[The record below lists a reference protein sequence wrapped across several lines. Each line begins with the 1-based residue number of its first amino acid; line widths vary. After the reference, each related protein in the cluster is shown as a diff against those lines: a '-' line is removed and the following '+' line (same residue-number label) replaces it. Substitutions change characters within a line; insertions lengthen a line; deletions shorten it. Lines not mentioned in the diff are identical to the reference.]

1 MLMLNRLLILAFAL
15 LTFNA
20 SATDTYNQL
29 NNQLSIPTVILGDT
43 VYRDVVITV
52 GEVLTVGG
60 ISSDPKYLAKPSSTP
75 DTYDPITNR
84 LTIPNVNAFGLIYH
98 DVVITVDKVLSV
110 NDSVPVDKLPYS
122 WSLTSILS
130 AGTIKTVG
138 SACGSYDIVARGDL
152 NNDGNDDVIIGPK
165 VKFSTLGCTVNPF
178 AKPIV
183 AIYDPLTKTYNSDSS
198 IQAVLPEMQWLQY
211 ANIDDFN
218 GDGFK
223 DIFAVGTG
231 TDYGQPCGE
240 APMLMLGSANGLV
253 DASDLLP
260 RFAMYS
266 HQATSGDFNGDGKTD
281 FLILNNNWV
290 PTESSDPKISQCS
303 YRKHP
308 GSNKSYIVLSSG
320 NTWKFSEFI
329 VRKNNGDVVIDG
341 NQSFHAV
348 TSGDI
353 NGDGRTDLVIAGS
366 NWGSLA
372 QQTITL
378 LGKGDGT
385 FNYSSS
391 FSVTPFGTDTVAVNV
406 SIKQLNNSGT
416 PELLINFTRHPGGQ
430 AMPFQGSIYRIFKF
444 NVATSLWS
452 DSTDDFI
459 ANKTAL
465 SDTDLT
471 YCARLYWV
479 DLNSD
484 SKDDMVCA
492 TVNPIPNNNIDG
504 LSPRMWLTNDNK
516 LMPAYHK
523 GIDLARLLG
532 SPTPV
537 KIGSRFKIIGI
548 PITSIG
554 TNLQIHIVE

>member
-1 MLMLNRLLILAFAL
+1 MAKFYRLLSLVLAF

-20 SATDTYNQL
+20 NATDTYNHL
-29 NNQLSIPTVILGDT
+29 NNQLSIPAVILGDT

-60 ISSDPKYLAKPSSTP
+60 TSSDPKYSAKPSSSP
-75 DTYDPITNR
+75 DTYNPTTNR

-110 NDSVPVDKLPYS
+110 NDSVPIGKLS
-122 WSLTSILS
+122 SLWSLTSILS
-130 AGTIKTVG
+130 AGSIKTVG
-138 SACGSYDIVARGDL
+138 SACGSYDIVAKGDL
-152 NNDGNDDVIIGPK
+152 NNDGNDDIIIGPK
-165 VKFSTLGCTVNPF
+165 VKFTTPGCITNPF

-183 AIYDPLTKTYNSDSS
+183 ALYDPLTKNFNSNAS
-198 IQAVLPEMQWLQY
+198 IQSVLPEMQWMQF
-211 ANIDDFN
+211 ANIGDFN

-240 APMLMLGSANGLV
+240 APVLMLGSANGLV
-253 DASDLLP
+253 DASNFLP
-260 RFAMYS
+260 RFATYS

-290 PTESSDPKISQCS
+290 PTESSDPRISQCS
-303 YRKHP
+303 FRKHP
-308 GSNKSYIVLSSG
+308 GSNKSYIVLSIG
-320 NTWKFSEFI
+320 NTWKYSEFI

-341 NQSFHAV
+341 NQSFNGV

-353 NGDGRTDLVIAGS
+353 NGDGITDLVISGS

-385 FNYSSS
+385 FNYGSS
-391 FSVTPFGTDTVAVNV
+391 FSVTPFGADTVAVNL
-406 SIKQLNNSGT
+406 SIKQLDESSQS
-416 PELLINFTRHPGGQ
+416 ELLINYTRHPGGQ
-430 AMPFQGSIYRIFKF
+430 ALPFQGSIYRIFSF
-444 NVATSLWS
+444 NKQSSTWS
-452 DSTDDFI
+452 DSTDNFI
-459 ANKTAL
+459 TNKSNVTE
-465 SDTDLT
+465 TDLT
-471 YCARLYWV
+471 YCQRLYWV

-484 SKDDMVCA
+484 SKDDLVCA
-492 TVNPIPNNNIDG
+492 TVNPIASNNIEG
-504 LSPRMWLTNDNK
+504 LSPRIWLRDGNQLKPT
-516 LMPAYHK
+516 YHR
-523 GIDLARLLG
+523 GIDLSRRLG

-537 KIGSRFKIIGI
+537 KIGSQFKIVGI
-548 PITSIG
+548 PGTSIG
-554 TNLQIHIVE
+554 NILKIDIVD